1 MRSRPAVRAVAAVTC
16 ALLFAAGVA
25 ACGGGDDDDVATAT
39 TDDTEPESTTTT
51 TEVTAGVALALGD
64 VAVASTGPE
73 TALDDATKAAILAA
87 TQKYV
92 DTAVTTPLLTGAV
105 GEGYD
110 ALFDATVAASA
121 TGADR
126 AVLTDEGIT
135 PVNATPTVAATPV
148 RIDALAD
155 GAGALVFLAASFNVD
170 VSGVTDAGPLT
181 INRLNELTLAPGPNG
196 TWPVTA
202 YRVSVTRTTPD
213 AATTTTTAEAGA

>member
-25 ACGGGDDDDVATAT
+25 ACGGGDDDDAATAT

-51 TEVTAGVALALGD
+51 TEVSAAVALALGD

-87 TQKYV
+87 AQKYIDV
-92 DTAVTTPLLTGAV
+92 AVSAPLLSGAV

-110 ALFDATVAASA
+110 TLFDASVAANA

-126 AVLTDEGIT
+126 AILTDEGIT
-135 PVNATPTVAATPV
+135 PVNATPTITPTPV

-155 GAGALVFLAASFNVD
+155 GAGALVFLAATFNID
-170 VSGVTDAGPLT
+170 VAGVTDAGPLT
-181 INRLNELTLAPGPNG
+181 INRVNELTFVPGPNG

-202 YRVSVTRTTPD
+202 YRVTVTRTTPD